1 MKSIER
7 KDYSKNS
14 NKVEINFLRQLEKR
28 LPNNIEL
35 LQVLADLYTKN
46 NLITEGLEVDLR
58 LSRLDPEDSVIW
70 YNLACS
76 YSLNEKINE
85 AFESLFKAVNLGFN
99 DLSHIKKDQDL
110 NNIRHD
116 SRYEEV
122 LKQIKI

>member
-7 KDYSKNS
+7 KDNSKNS
-14 NKVEINFLRQLEKR
+14 TKVEINFLRQLEKR
-28 LPNNIEL
+28 LPNDIEL

-46 NLITEGLEVDLR
+46 NLIKEGLEIDLH

-76 YSLNEKINE
+76 YALNKKINE
-85 AFESLFKAVNLGFN
+85 AFESLFKAINLGYN

-110 NNIRHD
+110 NNLRHD

-122 LKQIKI
+122 LKRIKI

>member
-7 KDYSKNS
+7 KDSCKNS

-28 LPNNIEL
+28 LPNDIEL

-46 NLITEGLEVDLR
+46 NLIKEGLEIDLH

-76 YSLNEKINE
+76 YSLNKKINK
-85 AFESLFKAVNLGFN
+85 AFESLFKAVDLGYN
-99 DLSHIKKDQDL
+99 NLSHIKKDQDL
-110 NNIRHD
+110 NNLRHD
-116 SRYEEV
+116 LRYEEV
-122 LKQIKI
+122 LKRIQI

>member
-1 MKSIER
+1 
-7 KDYSKNS
+7 
-14 NKVEINFLRQLEKR
+14 
-28 LPNNIEL
+28 L

-46 NLITEGLEVDLR
+46 NLIKEGLEIDLH

-85 AFESLFKAVNLGFN
+85 AFESLFKAVDLGYN
-99 DLSHIKKDQDL
+99 DLTQIKEDQDL
-110 NNIRHD
+110 NILRRD

-122 LKQIKI
+122 FKRIKI

>member
-7 KDYSKNS
+7 KDNCKNS

-28 LPNNIEL
+28 LPNDIEL

-46 NLITEGLEVDLR
+46 NLIKEGLEIDLH

-76 YSLNEKINE
+76 YSLNKKINE
-85 AFESLFKAVNLGFN
+85 AFESLFKAVNLGYN
-99 DLSHIKKDQDL
+99 DLSHIKKDRDL
-110 NNIRHD
+110 NNLRHD

-122 LKQIKI
+122 LKRIKI

>member
-7 KDYSKNS
+7 KDNCKNS
-14 NKVEINFLRQLEKR
+14 NKVEINFLSQLEKR
-28 LPNNIEL
+28 LPNDIEL

-46 NLITEGLEVDLR
+46 NLIKEGLEIDLH

-76 YSLNEKINE
+76 YSLNKKINE
-85 AFESLFKAVNLGFN
+85 AFESLFKAVNLGYN

-110 NNIRHD
+110 NNLRHD
-116 SRYEEV
+116 SRYEEL
-122 LKQIKI
+122 LKRIKI

>member
-7 KDYSKNS
+7 IDYCKNS
-14 NKVEINFLRQLEKR
+14 SKVEINFLRQLEKR
-28 LPNNIEL
+28 LPNDIEL
-35 LQVLADLYTKN
+35 LKVLADLYTKN
-46 NLITEGLEVDLR
+46 NLIKEGLEIDLH
-58 LSRLDPEDSVIW
+58 LSRLDPENSVIW

-76 YSLNEKINE
+76 YSLSKKINE
-85 AFESLFKAVNLGFN
+85 AFESLFKAVNLGYK

-110 NNIRHD
+110 NNLRND

>member
-7 KDYSKNS
+7 KDNSKNS

-28 LPNNIEL
+28 LPNDIEL
-35 LQVLADLYTKN
+35 LKVLADLYTKN
-46 NLITEGLEVDLR
+46 NLIKEGLEIDLH

-76 YSLNEKINE
+76 YSLNKKINE
-85 AFESLFKAVNLGFN
+85 AFESLFKAVNLGYN

-110 NNIRHD
+110 NNLRHD
-116 SRYEEV
+116 SRYEEL
-122 LKQIKI
+122 LKRIKI

>member
-1 MKSIER
+1 MKSIVR
-7 KDYSKNS
+7 KDYGSNQ
-14 NKVEINFLRQLEKR
+14 NKVEINFLRQLKKR

-46 NLITEGLEVDLR
+46 NLIKEGLEIDLH

-85 AFESLFKAVNLGFN
+85 AFESLFKAVDLGYN
-99 DLSHIKKDQDL
+99 DLTQIKEDQDL
-110 NNIRHD
+110 NILRRD

-122 LKQIKI
+122 FKRIKI

>member
-46 NLITEGLEVDLR
+46 NLIKEGLEVDLR

-76 YSLNEKINE
+76 YSLNKKINK
-85 AFESLFKAVNLGFN
+85 AFESLFKAVDLGYN

-110 NNIRHD
+110 NNLTHD
-116 SRYEEV
+116 LRYEEV
-122 LKQIKI
+122 LKRIKI

>member
-7 KDYSKNS
+7 KDNSKNS

-28 LPNNIEL
+28 LPNDIEL
-35 LQVLADLYTKN
+35 LKVLADLYTKN
-46 NLITEGLEVDLR
+46 NLIKEGLEIDLH

-76 YSLNEKINE
+76 YALNKKINK
-85 AFESLFKAVNLGFN
+85 AFESLFKAVNLGYN

-110 NNIRHD
+110 NNLRHD
-116 SRYEEV
+116 SRYEEL
-122 LKQIKI
+122 LKRIKI

>member
-7 KDYSKNS
+7 KDNCKNS

-28 LPNNIEL
+28 LPNDIEL

-46 NLITEGLEVDLR
+46 NLIKEGLEIDLH

-76 YSLNEKINE
+76 YSLNEK
-85 AFESLFKAVNLGFN
+85 SMKH
-99 DLSHIKKDQDL
+99 LS
-110 NNIRHD
+110 RF
-116 SRYEEV
+116 
-122 LKQIKI
+122 LKL

>member
-7 KDYSKNS
+7 KDSCKNS
-14 NKVEINFLRQLEKR
+14 NKVEINFLRELEKR
-28 LPNNIEL
+28 LPNDIEL

-46 NLITEGLEVDLR
+46 NLIKEGLEVDLR

-76 YSLNEKINE
+76 YSLNEKINK

-99 DLSHIKKDQDL
+99 DLSHIKKDRDL
-110 NNIRHD
+110 NNLRHD

-122 LKQIKI
+122 LKRIKI